1 MKKINK
7 KDYKFYLL
15 NKKTNKIDTGWE
27 YKEDAIDAK
36 KDRDSDDYKVYT
48 KSHLI
53 HLELDPDDN
62 KSWLKESLNED
73 VTITDPQLSQQYTGI
88 QKQIIDKQNQINQI
102 NRDILTLEK
111 NKASIEQQQS
121 AQTQKTT
128 TTQPAQPAQTT
139 APAQP
144 AQPAAKTENYHSIS
158 SLDSFIN
165 EALED
170 PSNIDAMDVLNV
182 DDYDASR
189 DEDTKEKVEK
199 AQDDFK
205 EDDDQYVFY
214 VKVDDGGDEFVAK
227 IYKNDPESDWLG
239 SVKVGENTAFEKM
252 SYETEYNKEDIL
264 DFLHDN

>member
-1 MKKINK
+1 MSQ
-7 KDYKFYLL
+7 
-15 NKKTNKIDTGWE
+15 E
-27 YKEDAIDAK
+27 Y
-36 KDRDSDDYKVYT
+36 VG
-48 KSHLI
+48 L
-53 HLELDPDDN
+53 
-62 KSWLKESLNED
+62 
-73 VTITDPQLSQQYTGI
+73 

-111 NKASIEQQQS
+111 NKSAIEQRAS
-121 AQTQKTT
+121 QTQKTT

-139 APAQP
+139 TPAQP

-182 DDYDASR
+182 DDYDASH
-189 DEDTKEKVEK
+189 DEDTKEEVEK

-239 SVKVGENTAFEKM
+239 SVKVGENTAFEKI

-264 DFLHDN
+264 DFLHDNYDDVEIIDQEKYDNYFNKNNKDYIDILDIDYDEKY